1 METEK
6 ANGQY
11 GKQNPLF
18 MYQGTAGYSI
28 RAELHGSKGGVE
40 AAEAFTAVPSAAGAG
55 AVQSRTVRQRARPL
69 RYDAI
74 NNRERRKTEHG
85 VFYRQI
91 PE

>member
-11 GKQNPLF
+11 GKAKPAVYVPRNGGLF
-18 MYQGTAGYSI
+18 YPCRAAREQGRRGGRRSI
-28 RAELHGSKGGVE
+28 Y
-40 AAEAFTAVPSAAGAG
+40 
-55 AVQSRTVRQRARPL
+55 SRTVRQRARPL

>member
-40 AAEAFTAVPSAAGAG
+40 AAEAFY
-55 AVQSRTVRQRARPL
+55 SRTVRQRARPL

>member
-11 GKQNPLF
+11 GKQKPAVYVPRNGGLF
-18 MYQGTAGYSI
+18 YPRGAARERGRRGGRRSI
-28 RAELHGSKGGVE
+28 Y
-40 AAEAFTAVPSAAGAG
+40 
-55 AVQSRTVRQRARPL
+55 SRTVRQRARPL

-74 NNRERRKTEHG
+74 NNRERRITEYG
-85 VFYRQI
+85 VFYRQV

>member
-40 AAEAFTAVPSAAGAG
+40 AAEAFTAYRPPAGKTAA
-55 AVQSRTVRQRARPL
+55 VRAL
-69 RYDAI
+69 
-74 NNRERRKTEHG
+74 NNRERRKNRTWR
-85 VFYRQI
+85 FL
-91 PE
+91 PTNS